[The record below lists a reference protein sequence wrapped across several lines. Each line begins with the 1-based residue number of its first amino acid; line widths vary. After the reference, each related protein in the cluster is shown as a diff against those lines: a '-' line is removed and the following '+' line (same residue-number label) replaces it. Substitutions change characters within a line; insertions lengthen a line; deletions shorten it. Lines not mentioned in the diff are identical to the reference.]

1 MENRRNFFKA
11 LAAFTSGVV
20 TAKLSS
26 YVPKKEKPKEEVL
39 VPSMLTIT
47 HEGEEYH
54 PLVVKKTNEDNGK
67 IGVIDP
73 NTFLIRGEKHTLRK
87 AKI

>member
-1 MENRRNFFKA
+1 MENRRTFFKA

-26 YVPKKEKPKEEVL
+26 YVPKKEEPKEEVL
-39 VPSMLTIT
+39 VPSRLTIT

-54 PLVVKKTNEDNGK
+54 PLVVKKTNEDKCK
-67 IGVIDP
+67 IGVVDP
-73 NTFLIRGEKHTLRK
+73 NTFCITGEKHTLRK